1 MKHILSICLL
11 CLVILC
17 SSCISKGKK
26 YWEHLTT
33 ELEITFTNNP
43 TPNSI
48 VVIPGNGC
56 GSCIQGAI
64 NDIHESEDTAYV
76 LICHSE
82 KELRLLT
89 GGRNVSSYKNVYLDK
104 KKVSVSENRVLTYPV
119 VYTMSNDGRI
129 SSEPYSAQKKTST
142 NANLTSIDINPVS
155 MELGTIHKNG
165 VYKDS
170 IRITNI
176 GKDTLYIEDVQSSCE
191 CTQVVWRKEPIAPG
205 ENVWLHITFRPDGV
219 GEFERYVTI
228 YDNVN
233 QSPFEIPIK
242 GTIK

>member
-1 MKHILSICLL
+1 M
-11 CLVILC
+11 
-17 SSCISKGKK
+17 G
-26 YWEHLTT
+26 
-33 ELEITFTNNP
+33 ELGIIFPHNT

-64 NDIHESEDTAYV
+64 NDIHESVDTAYV

-89 GGRNVSSYKNVYLDK
+89 GEKNVSSFKNVYLDK
-104 KKVSVSENRVLTYPV
+104 KNVSIYENQVLTYPV
-119 VYTMSNDGRI
+119 IYTIKNDGSI
-129 SSEPYSAQKKTST
+129 VYEPYTAQKRTST
-142 NANLTSIDINPVS
+142 NVRLTMMDISPASIK
-155 MELGTIHKNG
+155 LGTISKNE

-170 IRITNI
+170 VKVTNI
-176 GKDTLYIEDVQSSCE
+176 GKDTLYIENIHSSCE
-191 CTQVVWRKEPIAPG
+191 CTQVDWKKEPIAPS
-205 ENVWLHITFRPDGV
+205 ETVWLYITFRPDMI

-228 YDNVN
+228 YSNVK
-233 QSPFEIPIK
+233 QSPIEIPIK

>member
-1 MKHILSICLL
+1 MRRTVGIVL
-11 CLVILC
+11 CLIILGC
-17 SSCISKGKK
+17 SCTSSD
-26 YWEHLTT
+26 EQHLRMLMT
-33 ELEITFTNNP
+33 ELGITFVDNP

-89 GGRNVSSYKNVYLDK
+89 GGRNVTSYKNVYLDK
-104 KKVSVSENRVLTYPV
+104 KKVSVSDNRVMTYPV

-129 SSEPYSAQKKTST
+129 SFGPYTARKKTST
-142 NANLTSIDINPVS
+142 DANLTSIDINPVL
-155 MELGTIHKNG
+155 MEVGNIHKNG
-165 VYKDS
+165 IYKDS

-191 CTQVVWRKEPIAPG
+191 CTQVDWRKGPIAPN
-205 ENVWLHITFRPDGV
+205 EEVWLHITFRPDGV
-219 GEFERYVTI
+219 GEFERYVTV
-228 YDNVN
+228 YVNVN
-233 QSPFEIPIK
+233 QSPFEIPIR

>member
-1 MKHILSICLL
+1 MK
-11 CLVILC
+11 
-17 SSCISKGKK
+17 
-26 YWEHLTT
+26 
-33 ELEITFTNNP
+33 ELGITFADNP

-64 NDIHESEDTAYV
+64 TDIHESVDTAYV

-89 GGRNVSSYKNVYLDK
+89 GGRNVSSFKNVYLDK
-104 KKVSVSENRVLTYPV
+104 KNVSIYKNQVVTYPV
-119 VYTMSNDGRI
+119 IYTIKNNGSIVY
-129 SSEPYSAQKKTST
+129 EPYTAQKRTS
-142 NANLTSIDINPVS
+142 ANVHLTMMDIRPASI
-155 MELGTIHKNG
+155 ELGTISKDG

-170 IRITNI
+170 VKITNI
-176 GKDTLYIEDVQSSCE
+176 GKDTLYIENIQSSCE
-191 CTQVVWRKEPIAPG
+191 CTQVDWKKEPIAPS
-205 ENVWLHITFRPDGV
+205 ETIWLYITFRPDVV

-228 YDNVN
+228 YSNVN
-233 QSPFEIPIK
+233 QSPIEIPIK